1 MPRVEAAV
9 RWATGVDIQA
19 RQKEHIERHAAQML
33 VQARAAL
40 ERAAGEME
48 CRMLNTH
55 MDDAHACGHR
65 CMSGLSPLALLTY
78 RGARRAAAGGIE
90 ADHVRCGPTVVVPC
104 PPVHERDCCA
114 AVHGVPPPPGQKR
127 NIQIHTTVLAAALHV
142 RCGNWY
148 AAPYCTMHHN
158 FFEARCASL

>member
-104 PPVHERDCCA
+104 PPVHERDCLRCRARCSTAPGAKKKHPDPHNCAGCCA
-114 AVHGVPPPPGQKR
+114 A
-127 NIQIHTTVLAAALHV
+127 
-142 RCGNWY
+142 
-148 AAPYCTMHHN
+148 
-158 FFEARCASL
+158 CAMW